1 MTVVLVNFSGI
12 DQKSMC
18 FAKSKDIRGYSRRVW
33 RPSRPAPIWRASSKW
48 PLRWHGGSWWGL
60 APSVSPVWRR
70 RLWRRSLRPIGA
82 ISGAC
87 CAAGE

>member
-33 RPSRPAPIWRASSKW
+33 RPSRPPPIWRASS
-48 PLRWHGGSWWGL
+48 
-60 APSVSPVWRR
+60 
-70 RLWRRSLRPIGA
+70 
-82 ISGAC
+82 
-87 CAAGE
+87 